1 MITIIKGDSKLIVS
15 QQTFEEQYKNLG
27 YQIASDKKEAAKE
40 VASASIKE
48 EKKEEEKKEDNEEK
62 KINEKYGFNKNKT
75 KKGK

>member
-1 MITIIKGDSKLIVS
+1 MITIIKDNSKLIVS

-27 YQIASDKKEAAKE
+27 YQIASDKKEAAKP
-40 VASASIKE
+40 VASTSIKE
-48 EKKEEEKKEDNEEK
+48 DIKEDNEEK